1 METLEKVEPGIY
13 KRLAANGSTRFKIGW
28 RDAGGKQRWRYVD
41 GGITAARAAR
51 SVELARRAK
60 GEKIAADPRL
70 KFDAAADAWW
80 DARAVKLR
88 TTTQS
93 AYKASLTHLRQTFGS
108 RRLSDITPADVA
120 AYVSAKQGE
129 GLKGWTIK
137 GQLSVLS
144 AVFVYSARHLGL
156 IGINPVAVLDRVERP
171 STDDEKA
178 KRILTDAELSRLL
191 AAVDD
196 YYRPLFTLA
205 ARTGARLAEVLGLT
219 WQDID
224 LDGGAVTFTDQLDR
238 KGKRAPLKTKRSR
251 RTIEI
256 PPGLVSMMRA
266 AKVASGLTT
275 PHDLVFLSRKG
286 TGHDHRNVAGRVLAR
301 AVKRAGLEA
310 IERDG
315 QVIEPAPTFHDL
327 RHSHAS
333 SLIAAGWDI
342 EEVSARLGHA
352 SVATTMRVYT
362 HEFDKAGR
370 SAQRH
375 SRLAAME
382 AASLEAFLG
391 APDGSKRPADGS
403 NGSASVAKVQQ
414 IRA

>member
-13 KRLAANGSTRFKIGW
+13 KRVAANGATRLKIGW

-93 AYKASLTHLRQTFGS
+93 AYKASLTHLRKTFGS

-120 AYVSAKQGE
+120 AYVSAKQAE

-137 GQLSVLS
+137 GQLSVMS

-156 IGINPVAVLDRVERP
+156 VGTNPVAVLDRVERP

-178 KRILTDAELSRLL
+178 KRILADDELGRLL

-224 LDGGAVTFTDQLDR
+224 LDRGVVTFTHQLDR
-238 KGKRAPLKTKRSR
+238 KGKRVALKTKRSR

-256 PPGLVSMMRA
+256 PPGLVTMIRE
-266 AKVASGLTT
+266 AKIASGLTT

-315 QVIEPAPTFHDL
+315 QVIEPAPTFHDM
-327 RHSHAS
+327 RHTHAS
-333 SLIAAGWDI
+333 SLIASGWDI

-375 SRLAAME
+375 ERLAVME
-382 AASLEAFLG
+382 ASLEAT
-391 APDGSKRPADGS
+391 ASSRVSADGPS
-403 NGSASVAKVQQ
+403 GSLNGAKVQQ
-414 IRA
+414 LRA